1 MSTLATTRGTR
12 ILNTQQRILHVID
25 SITKRLGRT
34 PVTAPHLAT
43 GTRGE
48 EAALFHLRR
57 SGYTIIARQ
66 WRSTKLRGDIDLIGW
81 DGGTLCFIEVK
92 ARTRRDFGP
101 AEAAVDEEKQR
112 MLRRMARA
120 YLRRCDNADD
130 LDVRFDVV
138 SVYLSDEG
146 ALSKETAECEVLK
159 DWFAFA

>member
-1 MSTLATTRGTR
+1 MSLLTTTRGSR
-12 ILNTQQRILHVID
+12 LLNTQQLLLRAID
-25 SITKRLGRT
+25 TLTAKLGRT
-34 PVTAPHLAT
+34 PATAPHLET

-130 LDVRFDVV
+130 LHTRFDVV
-138 SVYLSDEG
+138 SVYLDGER
-146 ALSKETAECEVLK
+146 ALSHKNAECEVLK
-159 DWFAFA
+159 DWFAF

>member
-1 MSTLATTRGTR
+1 MTTALATRRTWHA
-12 ILNTQQRILHVID
+12 NAQQRMLRAVDFIVA
-25 SITKRLGRT
+25 KLGRT

-48 EAALFHLRR
+48 EAALFHLRCN
-57 SGYTIIARQ
+57 GYTIIARQ

-81 DGGTLCFIEVK
+81 DGNTLCFIEVK
-92 ARTRRDFGP
+92 ARTRREWGP
-101 AEAAVDEEKQR
+101 AEAAVDTEKKH

-138 SVYLSDEG
+138 SVYFGNAKPEF
-146 ALSKETAECEVLK
+146 EILK
-159 DWFAFA
+159 DWFSLG

>member
-1 MSTLATTRGTR
+1 MNTATPTR
-12 ILNTQQRILHVID
+12 ILNTQQLLLRAID
-25 SITKRLGRT
+25 TLTAKLGRT

-57 SGYTIIARQ
+57 NGYTIIARQ

-92 ARTRRDFGP
+92 TRTSRDWEP
-101 AEAAVDEEKQR
+101 AESAVDEEKKR

-130 LDVRFDVV
+130 LNVRFDVV
-138 SVYLSDEG
+138 SVYLSD
-146 ALSKETAECEVLK
+146 TDAEFEILK